1 MVVGVVM
8 WCPGACIGPGLTVR
22 WGGFQGSGVGR
33 ERETTGGACVGA
45 HWWLRVVRSCREL
58 VQVGGG
64 RCRCVIVGC
73 AGAPGGRVPGG
84 APSERNESPSIDD
97 GCCGLLTGFFRLL
110 FHHSVDGVLFHWC
123 RASVVRSAR
132 WGRLRVDD
140 GF

>member
-22 WGGFQGSGVGR
+22 WGGFQGSGAGR

-64 RCRCVIVGC
+64 EVQVCHCGVC
-73 AGAPGGRVPGG
+73 W
-84 APSERNESPSIDD
+84 SPWWASAWW
-97 GCCGLLTGFFRLL
+97 C
-110 FHHSVDGVLFHWC
+110 SV
-123 RASVVRSAR
+123 
-132 WGRLRVDD
+132 
-140 GF
+140 